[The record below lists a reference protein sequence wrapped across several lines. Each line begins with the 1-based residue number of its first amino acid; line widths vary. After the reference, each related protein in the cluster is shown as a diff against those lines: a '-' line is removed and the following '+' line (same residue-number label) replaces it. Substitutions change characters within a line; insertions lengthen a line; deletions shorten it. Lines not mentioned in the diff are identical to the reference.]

1 MISAQNYHPLPSFI
15 PWQTL
20 LSLPSFLSH
29 IQAGFPK
36 SPHSPRGDSAASGQL
51 LMSRDIWGH
60 HNYRGYWRHPV
71 GRGQGCYSTSCMHRT
86 APPTKHHPAP
96 MSMLPGLISST
107 KCLFSAT
114 PGSLLSLHSFAH
126 TIASAWTCF
135 SPFPSQGFL
144 LILWKLILPSLSC
157 AGPGHSLHSTFS
169 HPGYITQCF
178 INVCV
183 CIYI

>member
-1 MISAQNYHPLPSFI
+1 MF
-15 PWQTL
+15 
-20 LSLPSFLSH
+20 
-29 IQAGFPK
+29 
-36 SPHSPRGDSAASGQL
+36 
-51 LMSRDIWGH
+51 RDIWGH
-60 HNYRGYWRHPV
+60 HNYRGYWRHPM

-86 APPTKHHPAP
+86 APPTKHHPVP

-107 KCLFSAT
+107 KCLSSAT
-114 PGSLLSLHSFAH
+114 PGSLLRLHSFAC

-135 SPFPSQGFL
+135 SLFPSQGFL

-157 AGPGHSLHSTFS
+157 AGLGHSLHSTFS

-183 CIYI
+183 CVCVCVYLKSVSPTRVWVPLECESCFFFFNICVLRAHYCNVLCIVDAQ